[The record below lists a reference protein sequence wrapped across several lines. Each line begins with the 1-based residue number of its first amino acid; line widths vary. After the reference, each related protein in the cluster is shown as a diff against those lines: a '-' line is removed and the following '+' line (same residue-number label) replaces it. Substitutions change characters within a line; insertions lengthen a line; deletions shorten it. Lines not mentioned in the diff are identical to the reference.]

1 MPRANAI
8 TVIYFGGDAEQHR
21 LDLYDA
27 SASYYGLA
35 RTLAILGHYYVK
47 GDVIAHAP
55 KSAMPLFIT
64 PPEEGSF
71 KQMILAAAVGGIVSA
86 PFTIFAERVINS
98 WLPEPQPELQ
108 KIVALLKEQNELLRR
123 QEHKTAVPNAAEE
136 KQLKEIEQCIASKQ
150 EDLQTI
156 RSITTKSFRDIYRPV
171 GRSVDSVGLVAGGG
185 RAPAKV
191 VDVEALA
198 LIEADAVDEK
208 DKIFMGVVNSFS
220 RGSKTGI
227 LFSKDFERGFRFEYQ
242 VKGKL
247 PRGDDFSWSQLYGK
261 PLRFYGRFVRFFDGN
276 IKKFLVFRVEQ
287 VKDPAEVDAYFNDD
301 REVLVP

>member
-8 TVIYFGGDAEQHR
+8 TVVYFGGNADDHR

-47 GDVIAHAP
+47 GEIIAHAP
-55 KSAMPLFIT
+55 KSAMHLFIT

-71 KQMILAAAVGGIVSA
+71 KQVILAAAVAGIVGA
-86 PFTIFAERVINS
+86 PFTVFAERVINS

-108 KIVALLKEQNELLRR
+108 QIVRLLKEQNELLRR
-123 QEHKTAVPNAAEE
+123 QEHKLAIPNTAEE
-136 KQLKEIEQCIASKQ
+136 KQLREIEQCLASKQ
-150 EDLQTI
+150 EDLQTL

-171 GRSVDSVGLVAGGG
+171 GRSVDSVGIVAGGG
-185 RAPAKV
+185 RAPSKV
-191 VDVEALA
+191 VDVQSLA
-198 LIEADAVDEK
+198 LIEADAVDEN
-208 DKIFMGVVNSFS
+208 DKIFLGVVNSFS

-242 VKGKL
+242 QKGKL
-247 PRGDDFSWSQLYGK
+247 SRGDDFSWSQLTGK

-276 IKKFLVFRVEQ
+276 IKKFLAFKVEQ
-287 VKDPAEVDAYFNDD
+287 VKDAAEVDAYFSDD